1 MPDDAMPRDDRIS
14 AYIEKSADFAK
25 PILRAV
31 RAAVH
36 DAVPGAGETIKWGMP
51 FFTLNGRDLAMMA
64 AFKAHAGVGV
74 FDGSPMAGGGGM
86 GNLGKLASVADLPDD
101 LPARLQAAA
110 QVAAAG
116 KPMRPRAAAAPK
128 ADIAM
133 PDDLAAAL
141 SAVPAAEAAFAEF
154 PPGARR
160 EYLEWVTGAKQA
172 ATRDKRI
179 ATTVA
184 QAAEGKR
191 LNWKYEKC

>member
-1 MPDDAMPRDDRIS
+1 MAQDDRIS
-14 AYIEKSADFAK
+14 AYIEKSADFAR
-25 PILRAV
+25 PILMAV

-86 GNLGKLASVADLPDD
+86 GNLGKLTDVADLPDD

-110 QVAAAG
+110 AVAAAG
-116 KPMRPRAAAAPK
+116 KPMRPRAAATPK
-128 ADIAM
+128 AEIAM
-133 PDDLAAAL
+133 PEDLAAAL
-141 SAVPAAEAAFAEF
+141 AANPAADAAFAAF

-172 ATRDKRI
+172 ATREKRI

-184 QAAEGKR
+184 QAAERKR

>member
-1 MPDDAMPRDDRIS
+1 
-14 AYIEKSADFAK
+14 
-25 PILRAV
+25 
-31 RAAVH
+31 
-36 DAVPGAGETIKWGMP
+36 
-51 FFTLNGRDLAMMA
+51 
-64 AFKAHAGVGV
+64 
-74 FDGSPMAGGGGM
+74 
-86 GNLGKLASVADLPDD
+86 
-101 LPARLQAAA
+101 
-110 QVAAAG
+110 
-116 KPMRPRAAAAPK
+116 
-128 ADIAM
+128 M

-141 SAVPAAEAAFAEF
+141 SAVPAAEAAFAAF